1 MNMVAIGIGG
11 LLVVGGAYL
20 SFVQK
25 KRTEG
30 KVTELRFMKAVSLA
44 ELDETWKSLANE
56 GLVDGY
62 RDIVET
68 NGKAETDGELKA
80 PYSNAPCAYFEAT
93 VTREFEKEERV
104 KDKDG
109 NMQTKRTRSSETVSS
124 RKSPS
129 PLYIADGGVRVGVD
143 LDGASLY
150 LKDGEDRF
158 EPYDSNKTY
167 SFFGVQFTAPA
178 GGGTLGFRYKE
189 RIIPLGHP
197 LYVVGEARQSGG
209 GLRIGRPSEAGKPFI
224 VSTKSEEEVVND
236 LKGSAKGSFY
246 LGIAL
251 MAIGAAVAVFL
262 R

>member
-11 LLVVGGAYL
+11 LLVAGGAYL

-56 GLVDGY
+56 GLVEGY

-109 NMQTKRTRSSETVSS
+109 NIVPRNVINTFTVKFGDREVFRALLSSGIS
-124 RKSPS
+124 
-129 PLYIADGGVRVGVD
+129 A
-143 LDGASLY
+143 
-150 LKDGEDRF
+150 
-158 EPYDSNKTY
+158 N
-167 SFFGVQFTAPA
+167 
-178 GGGTLGFRYKE
+178 
-189 RIIPLGHP
+189 
-197 LYVVGEARQSGG
+197 
-209 GLRIGRPSEAGKPFI
+209 PFI
-224 VSTKSEEEVVND
+224 AFFMKVPGPTK
-236 LKGSAKGSFY
+236 
-246 LGIAL
+246 
-251 MAIGAAVAVFL
+251 
-262 R
+262 

>member
-1 MNMVAIGIGG
+1 M
-11 LLVVGGAYL
+11 
-20 SFVQK
+20 
-25 KRTEG
+25 
-30 KVTELRFMKAVSLA
+30 
-44 ELDETWKSLANE
+44 
-56 GLVDGY
+56 
-62 RDIVET
+62 
-68 NGKAETDGELKA
+68 
-80 PYSNAPCAYFEAT
+80 
-93 VTREFEKEERV
+93 
-104 KDKDG
+104 
-109 NMQTKRTRSSETVSS
+109 
-124 RKSPS
+124 
-129 PLYIADGGVRVGVD
+129 D

-251 MAIGAAVAVFL
+251 MVIGAAVAVFL